1 MSQKT
6 IERPTLPEAAQRNP
20 AVKQTQ
26 VEKYMKVVEV
36 LRANGVIEKPSYGI
50 QAPLSGRGNIGQS
63 TQASTLRNF

>member
-6 IERPTLPEAAQRNP
+6 IKRSNLSDAAKRNP
-20 AVKQTQ
+20 AVKQAQ
-26 VEKYMKVVEV
+26 VEKYLKVVKV

-50 QAPLSGRGNIGQS
+50 QAPLTGRGNLGQS